1 MAFVLTSC
9 LLLLLFFRAI
19 DTSFGLW
26 IPEEPE
32 ITQHPETNISLESE
46 ETREPEEE
54 SRDGNM
60 AFD

>member
-1 MAFVLTSC
+1 MAFVLASC
-9 LLLLLFFRAI
+9 LLLLLFFPAI
-19 DTSFGLW
+19 DPSFGLW

-46 ETREPEEE
+46 ESTEPEEE
-54 SRDGNM
+54 SRDGKI